1 MKKKILNRIMAIII
15 TAIFIWLFTS
25 FIEVNTKN
33 LNENPNYNEYNAF
46 VMLMKCTH
54 NRANVSDIG

>member
-33 LNENPNYNEYNAF
+33 LNESPNYNEYNAF
-46 VMLMKCTH
+46 VMLMKG
-54 NRANVSDIG
+54 VE